1 MHIAFPTSYVN
12 AETMATT
19 PKLAQQSHLCQVGC
33 AAWQLQRA
41 KGKSGVKCMR
51 LSLAF
56 VLAGPGGPSPDPPT
70 APPVSRHWSHQLT
83 QVFKAAAA
91 SLPGRTGHL
100 PMSDGKLPVVASQ
113 QPLAPELA
121 ISTATDETVAEAP
134 QLASNTDQLQ
144 DPQHSP
150 VQLPQCSRADVLTA
164 VAQPPSQQER
174 RSDPA
179 PIIMPQ
185 ATGPHHGHL
194 WPSDPVQSSAPAQ
207 LVDSHHSAPP
217 DLTSITAPQLPQM
230 SVRAPMPDSAVAVSK
245 QGDRLAAADTGGA
258 SPGPPSVPPP
268 KHQTGASLAP
278 TSIPPITHQSN
289 VTLAPEA
296 SALVKTET
304 QGQCQLDSPELPA
317 FAPQSVPPSDDLQP
331 VQPQEPVTAYR
342 KAMPDSQAAPTSSS
356 IPAQAVAQALQTKT
370 IHLPRRCSPV
380 SAPHSS
386 ALHAQQAVTPNQ
398 ETLKAEVKQTELDL
412 APQVVAAS
420 LAVPTVLAECLAS
433 NRIKRVP
440 GGDPLEVHHLP
451 CPPCYMSL
459 LANLHQ
465 NHHFLQSRVL
475 LMNSPKNTSHPTP
488 LPLSPAHE
496 PPAQNKSLC
505 RGNAGE
511 LTRLLLFTTPVSHA
525 DDPTSSA

>member
-1 MHIAFPTSYVN
+1 
-12 AETMATT
+12 MATA
-19 PKLAQQSHLCQVGC
+19 PKFAEQAHFCQVGC

-56 VLAGPGGPSPDPPT
+56 VFAGPDGPSPDPPT

-134 QLASNTDQLQ
+134 QLASNTDQPQ

-150 VQLPQCSRADVLTA
+150 VQLPQRSRADVLTA

-174 RSDPA
+174 QSEPA
-179 PIIMPQ
+179 PIIVPH

-194 WPSDPVQSSAPAQ
+194 WPSDPAPSSAPAQ
-207 LVDSHHSAPP
+207 LVDSHLSAPP
-217 DLTSITAPQLPQM
+217 DLTSITAPQLPQT

-268 KHQTGASLAP
+268 KHQTGGSLAP
-278 TSIPPITHQSN
+278 TSISPITHQNN
-289 VTLAPEA
+289 VTLAPDA

-317 FAPQSVPPSDDLQP
+317 LAPQFVPPADDLQP
-331 VQPQEPVTAYR
+331 VQPQEPVTAYH
-342 KAMPDSQAAPTSSS
+342 KAMPISQAAPASIS
-356 IPAQAVAQALQTKT
+356 IPAQAVAQALQTET
-370 IHLPRRCSPV
+370 IHLPRRRSPV
-380 SAPHSS
+380 SAAHSS

-412 APQVVAAS
+412 APQVVAAN

-440 GGDPLEVHHLP
+440 GGDPLEVHYLP
-451 CPPCYMSL
+451 CR
-459 LANLHQ
+459 LAICHCLRTCTR
-465 NHHFLQSRVL
+465 QS
-475 LMNSPKNTSHPTP
+475 S
-488 LPLSPAHE
+488 LPLKQISSDEFSQKHFTPH
-496 PPAQNKSLC
+496 PPPSVSRA
-505 RGNAGE
+505 R
-511 LTRLLLFTTPVSHA
+511 TPCPKQESVQRQC
-525 DDPTSSA
+525 